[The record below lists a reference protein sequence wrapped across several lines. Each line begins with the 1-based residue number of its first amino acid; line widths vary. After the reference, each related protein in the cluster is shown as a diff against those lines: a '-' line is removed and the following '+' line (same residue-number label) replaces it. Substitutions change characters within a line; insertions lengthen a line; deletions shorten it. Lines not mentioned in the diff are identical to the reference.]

1 MSNARRL
8 ALAAAA
14 LGTSSILL
22 VGTAGAALA
31 DNNGGRSGS
40 GSRGPLAELVTSGT
54 LTSADV
60 TAIRDALEADREANR
75 EAHQAEAQA
84 ARAAVLK
91 DLVSKGTLTQAQ
103 ADAIADASPE
113 RGGMRDLI
121 TAGTVTRDDLMA
133 VKDALQ
139 TAREADRAAHQAEMK
154 SDRDAVLAELVS
166 KGTITKA
173 QADAVSTALD
183 AHKAEKGDGP
193 GKRGGRGDR
202 DERGQGGQR
211 R

>member
-22 VGTAGAALA
+22 VGTAGGALA
-31 DNNGGRSGS
+31 HDNGGRNGS

-60 TAIRDALEADREANR
+60 AAIRDALETDRETDR
-75 EAHQAEAQA
+75 EAHQAEAKA
-84 ARAAVLK
+84 ARDAVLK
-91 DLVSKGTLTQAQ
+91 DLVSQSALTQAQ
-103 ADAIADASPE
+103 ADAIAAASGE

-121 TAGTVTRDDLMA
+121 RGGTVTLEDLRA
-133 VKDALQ
+133 VKDALK
-139 TAREADRAAHQAEMK
+139 ANREADRAAHQAEAK
-154 SDRDAVLAELVS
+154 AERDAVLAELVGA
-166 KGTITKA
+166 GTITQA
-173 QADAVSTALD
+173 QADAVSAALD
-183 AHKAEKGDGP
+183 AHKAERGDGP
-193 GKRGGRGDR
+193 GKRGDRG
-202 DERGQGGQR
+202 ERGQGGPR

>member
-1 MSNARRL
+1 MSNARKL

-31 DNNGGRSGS
+31 HDNGGRDGARD
-40 GSRGPLAELVTSGT
+40 RGPFSELVSNGT
-54 LTSADV
+54 ITTADV
-60 TAIRDALEADREANR
+60 TAIKDALQAEREANR

-84 ARAAVLK
+84 ARDAVLK
-91 DLVSKGTLTQAQ
+91 NLVAQGTLTQSQ
-103 ADAIADASPE
+103 ADAIAAASPE
-113 RGGMRDLI
+113 RGAMRELVAD
-121 TAGTVTRDDLMA
+121 GTVTRDDLMA

-139 TAREADRAAHQAEMK
+139 SAREADREAHQAEMK
-154 SDRDAVLAELVS
+154 ADRDAVLADLVS
-166 KGTITKA
+166 KGTLTQA

-183 AHKAEKGDGP
+183 AHKAEKGDRP
-193 GKRGGRGDR
+193 GKRGERG
-202 DERGQGGQR
+202 ERGQGGPR